1 MKKSLMVFP
10 SSIKALAAE
19 EKVNWPV
26 SVALAADGSQVVVSR
41 YGDDIWDFW
50 PLVPQ
55 ENKSDSQKRINWA
68 IKLQEGEV
76 LTDSR
81 HAALLESCKDF
92 LWSLFADPIE
102 GRKRPKMVTMIGWVK
117 DPIPCLVRWMS
128 KRGLTQFSQLAG
140 CVMEY
145 VVHAKQGVRPKT
157 ATKRLSLLE
166 NIHYQSHKISDG
178 LLKHPWPFEFAA
190 GLSGEASMPDRY
202 KPKTPL
208 IPEPIWKQLGMLAI
222 AYVEDRAEHILDT
235 RDAILNAGGNQKVI
249 GVKRASTV
257 VAQEAGYAWARDH
270 SHDLVLLR
278 TACYIV
284 IAMFSGVRDS
294 ELLSLG
300 AGCIGHFMTK
310 DGVEARWM
318 HGTIYKTGH
327 RPKKWLVPPIIET
340 AVLVMDRL
348 SAPMRAAL
356 AAEEQWL
363 LSTGI
368 LDGEG
373 VKRLHKVQHQK
384 DKLFL
389 VADAKRGNQV
399 SVMGNNTA
407 GNLLAAFCRCSD
419 IIGNHGEP
427 WALTPHQFRRAFA
440 YYYAKSEMGDLLY
453 LQEHFGHHSLDM
465 TLLYSDAG
473 TDGYEA
479 DTELLEMIAEA
490 RQERQVEILTGVLDS
505 DAPLAAGEQW
515 LGDWRRTIRTAKNK
529 EELIEDL
536 SGTLSLTG
544 TGHSW
549 CAGSAKGT
557 GCGSRCMFEPDMCT
571 ECEWAII
578 SLEHLPVWREIAK
591 QQEFVIASDDIGVPG
606 KTMARRILGKA
617 NTVITKLEGEADNG

>member
-1 MKKSLMVFP
+1 MHSSLVVFP
-10 SSIKALAAE
+10 SSIKALTAE
-19 EKVNWPV
+19 EKANWPV
-26 SVALAADGSQVVVSR
+26 SAALAVDGSQVVVSR

-55 ENKSDSQKRINWA
+55 ENKADSHKCINWG
-68 IKLQEGEV
+68 IKLQGGEL
-76 LTDSR
+76 LTDDK

-92 LWSLFADPIE
+92 LWSLFAEPIE
-102 GRKRPKMVTMIGWVK
+102 GRKRPKMMTMIGWTK

-140 CVMEY
+140 CAMEY
-145 VVHAKQGVRPKT
+145 VIHAKRGVRPKT

-208 IPEPIWKQLGMLAI
+208 IPELIWKQIGIQAI
-222 AYVEDRAEHILDT
+222 TYVENQAADILDV
-235 RDAILNAGGNQKVI
+235 RDAILAAGGNRKVTYSQ
-249 GVKRASTV
+249 RASTV
-257 VAQEAGYAWARDH
+257 VAQAAGYAWARDH
-270 SHDLVLLR
+270 SHDLVMLR

-300 AGCIGHFMTK
+300 AGCIEHFMTK
-310 DGVEARWM
+310 DAVEARWM
-318 HGTIYKTGH
+318 HGTIYKTGQ
-327 RPKKWLVPPIIET
+327 RPKKWLVPPVVET
-340 AVLVMDRL
+340 AVLVMERL
-348 SAPMRAAL
+348 SAPMRTAL
-356 AAEEQWL
+356 ATEEQWL
-363 LSTGI
+363 LSAGI

-373 VKRLHKVQHQK
+373 IKRLHKVQHQK

-389 VADAKRGNQV
+389 VADSKRSNRI
-399 SVMGNNTA
+399 SVMTHA
-407 GNLLAAFCRCSD
+407 RSLLIYFCKRFNIFGD
-419 IIGNHGEP
+419 DGMP
-427 WALTPHQFRRAFA
+427 WALAPHQFRRAFA

-473 TDGYEA
+473 IDNYEA

-490 RQERQVEILTGVLDS
+490 KQERQVEILTGFLNS
-505 DAPLAAGEQW
+505 DMPLAAGEQW
-515 LGDWRRTIRTAKNK
+515 LGDWRHTIRTAKNK

-571 ECEWAII
+571 ECDWAII
-578 SLEHLPVWREIAK
+578 SFEHLSVWREIAK
-591 QQEFVIASDDIGVPG
+591 QQEFVIASDDIGAPG
-606 KTMARRILGKA
+606 KTLARRILGKA
-617 NTVITKLEGEADNG
+617 NTVITKLEGETGNG

>member
-1 MKKSLMVFP
+1 MNSSLMVFP

-19 EKVNWPV
+19 EKINWPV
-26 SVALAADGSQVVVSR
+26 SVALDADGTQVVVSR

-55 ENKSDSQKRINWA
+55 ENKSDCHKRINWA
-68 IKLQEGEV
+68 IKLQGGET

-102 GRKRPKMVTMIGWVK
+102 GRKRPRMITMINWIKG
-117 DPIPCLVRWMS
+117 PFPCLVRWMTN
-128 KRGLTQFSQLAG
+128 RGLTQFSQLAEHT
-140 CVMEY
+140 MEY
-145 VVHAKQGVRPKT
+145 VVHAKQGVRPRT
-157 ATKRLSLLE
+157 ASKRLSLLE
-166 NIHYQSHKISDG
+166 FIHFQSHKISDG
-178 LLKHPWPFEFAA
+178 LLKHPWPFELAA

-208 IPEPIWKQLGMLAI
+208 IPEPVWKQLGMLAI
-222 AYVEDRAEHILDT
+222 AYVEDKAEHILDT
-235 RDAILNAGGNQKVI
+235 RDAILNAGGNHKVI
-249 GVKRASTV
+249 REKRASTV
-257 VAQEAGYAWARDH
+257 MAQEAGYAWARDH

-300 AGCIGHFMTK
+300 AGCIAHFTTK
-310 DGVEARWM
+310 DGIEARWM
-318 HGTIYKTGH
+318 HGMIYKTGH
-327 RPKKWLVPPIIET
+327 RPKKWLVPPIVET
-340 AVLVMDRL
+340 AVLVMERL
-348 SAPMRAAL
+348 SAPLRATL
-356 AAEEQWL
+356 AAEEQYL
-363 LSTGI
+363 LSVGI

-389 VADAKRGNQV
+389 VADPKRSNRV
-399 SVMGNNTA
+399 SVMSHA
-407 GNLLAAFCRCSD
+407 RYLLVAFCIHSD
-419 IIGNHGEP
+419 IIGNNGAP
-427 WALTPHQFRRAFA
+427 WPLAPHQFRRAFA

-465 TLLYSDAG
+465 TLLYSDRG
-473 TDGYEA
+473 IDDYEA

-490 RQERQVEILTGVLDS
+490 KQERQVEILTGVLDS
-505 DAPLAAGEQW
+505 DTPLAAGGQW

-529 EELIEDL
+529 KELIEDL

-549 CAGSAKGT
+549 CAGNAKGT

-571 ECEWAII
+571 ECNWAII

-591 QQEFVIASDDIGVPG
+591 QQESVIASDDIGVPG

-617 NTVITKLEGEADNG
+617 NTVITKLEGDADNG

>member
-1 MKKSLMVFP
+1 MNSSLVVFP
-10 SSIKALAAE
+10 SSIKALTAE
-19 EKVNWPV
+19 EKANWPV
-26 SVALAADGSQVVVSR
+26 SITLAADGSQVVVSR
-41 YGDDIWDFW
+41 YADDVWDFW

-55 ENKSDSQKRINWA
+55 ENKADSHKRINWA

-81 HAALLESCKDF
+81 YAALLESCKDF

-102 GRKRPKMVTMIGWVK
+102 GRKRPKMMTMIGWAK

-128 KRGLTQFSQLAG
+128 NRGFTQFSQLAG
-140 CVMEY
+140 CAMEY
-145 VVHAKQGVRPKT
+145 VVHAKQGVQPKT

-166 NIHYQSHKISDG
+166 NIHYQSLKISDG
-178 LLKHPWPFEFAA
+178 LLQHPWPFEFAA

-208 IPEPIWKQLGMLAI
+208 IPESIWKQLGMLAI

-235 RDAILNAGGNQKVI
+235 RDAILNAGGNHKVI
-249 GVKRASTV
+249 GEKRASTI

-300 AGCIGHFMTK
+300 AGCIGHFTTK
-310 DGVEARWM
+310 DGIEARWM
-318 HGTIYKTGH
+318 HGMIYKTGH
-327 RPKKWLVPPIIET
+327 RPKKWLVPHIVET
-340 AVLVMDRL
+340 AVHVMERL
-348 SAPMRAAL
+348 SAPLRATL
-356 AAEEQWL
+356 AAEEQCL
-363 LSTGI
+363 LSAGI
-368 LDGEG
+368 LNGEG

-389 VADAKRGNQV
+389 VADPKRSNRV
-399 SVMGNNTA
+399 SVMSNA
-407 GNLLAAFCRCSD
+407 RQLLVAFCKRSD
-419 IIGNHGEP
+419 IIANDGAP
-427 WALTPHQFRRAFA
+427 WPLAPHQFRRAFA

-473 TDGYEA
+473 IDDYDA

-490 RQERQVEILTGVLDS
+490 KQERQVEILTGVLDS
-505 DAPLAAGEQW
+505 DAPLAAGGEW

-578 SLEHLPVWREIAK
+578 SFEHLPVWREIAK
-591 QQEFVIASDDIGVPG
+591 QQEFVIARDDIGVPG
-606 KTMARRILGKA
+606 KTLAHRILGKA
-617 NTVITKLEGEADNG
+617 NMVIAKLEGEAGNG